1 MPFGRGLPSREAQV
15 LKDLILS
22 VCLSRFYSR
31 FPLWHMDRLQTQMPF
46 GLFPECPKGGP
57 ATLKDSGL
65 WARFR
70 GPTFF
75 VTFSI
80 FEQKISAC
88 SGGPQKSFEMKLFLA
103 NLAGF
108 SIRKRSSRGRHAPRV
123 QSSTDI
129 YCVLRQSTKS
139 KVPNSKSIDFPS

>member
-1 MPFGRGLPSREAQV
+1 MVIGSRVIAPWKGREAQV
-15 LKDLILS
+15 LKDLRLR
-22 VCLSRFYSR
+22 VCVSRFWPR
-31 FPLWHMDRLQTQMPF
+31 FALWHMDRPHTQMPF

-57 ATLKDSGL
+57 ATLKDSSL
-65 WARFR
+65 WSRFR

-88 SGGPQKSFEMKLFLA
+88 SGGPQSSFEMQLFLA

-123 QSSTDI
+123 QSSSHYRSYRVYVD
-129 YCVLRQSTKS
+129 
-139 KVPNSKSIDFPS
+139 